1 MKDRPELPKMKLY
14 LLMGTAWSTLL
25 WVIFW
30 GHGQGNATTS
40 LLPSFSLPKRKNI
53 QSWLCLSFSSS
64 SSWTSEQAY
73 KFSFCRRFHT
83 VQLSN
88 LRGRHYLNLLA
99 SALGG
104 DQLTMQTIIHYQYG
118 WLCMFLLKFCLARNI
133 LAFVDLVF
141 NFDHCQPD
149 CTSDWGIGFAN
160 FWREIQ
166 SNINYIELGF
176 ELDQVIH

>member
-1 MKDRPELPKMKLY
+1 M
-14 LLMGTAWSTLL
+14 LLGTAWSTLL
-25 WVIFW
+25 RVIFW

-40 LLPSFSLPKRKNI
+40 PLLSFFLPKRKNM
-53 QSWLCLSFSSS
+53 QSDCFGFAYIFHLLPLGQVSRHTSSIS
-64 SSWTSEQAY
+64 VGDS
-73 KFSFCRRFHT
+73 T

-88 LRGRHYLNLLA
+88 LRGRHHLNLLA

-104 DQLTMQTIIHYQYG
+104 DYLTMQTIIHYQNG
-118 WLCMFLLKFCLARNI
+118 WLCMFLLKFCLAPNI

-141 NFDHCQPD
+141 NFDHCQPG
-149 CTSDWGIGFAN
+149 CTSDWGFGFAN